1 MGYLIEKTNV
11 GLTEQN
17 FIPTFSNLSAN
28 VTSMVAAE
36 DAYYYL
42 LPAKTSSGDQLLQ
55 YYFSADITTTIIGN
69 FNFTVNLP
77 NNYNSNGMIGNLFF
91 TCNASNSNFNV
102 LHLNAS
108 TNSNINEINCAVH
121 STNLITNNVLYFS
134 LILFITP

>member
-11 GLTEQN
+11 GYTEQN

-28 VTSMVAAE
+28 VTSMLSNE
-36 DAYYYL
+36 NAYYYL

-55 YYFSADITTTIIGN
+55 YYFSASITTTTIGN

-77 NNYNSNGMIGNLFF
+77 NNYNSNAILGNLYFA
-91 TCNASNSNFNV
+91 CNAVFSNFNI
-102 LHLNAS
+102 LHLSAS
-108 TNSNINEINCAVH
+108 TSMNFNEINCVVH